1 MKNIITI
8 KKKKWTWG
16 HEPPPGFVPGY
27 FLLPQEEEE
36 SDIMSLKPVS
46 CEYELV
52 N

>member
-1 MKNIITI
+1 MSWIGALNCGNELWL
-8 KKKKWTWG
+8 KW
-16 HEPPPGFVPGY
+16 Y